1 MYIAFGD
8 GGLRND
14 PNENGQDRRQLL
26 GSILRIDVDSK
37 AKGLPYGIPADNP
50 FVNAEG
56 LRPEIFAY
64 GLRNPWR
71 IAFDKK
77 TGLLWCGD
85 VGQELWEEVNVIQ
98 KGGNYGWSTREGTH
112 AFGNRKPF
120 EGVGPLLPPIWE
132 YDHSVGESITGG
144 RVYNSN
150 RLPQLAGKYLYADYV
165 MGSIWAL
172 TFDQSTGQATRNEQ
186 VIEKGIPVLAFGEDQ
201 HGEVFYM
208 IDSARGKSIY
218 RFEAAE

>member
-1 MYIAFGD
+1 MYIALGD

-37 AKGLPYGIPADNP
+37 ANGLPYGIPADNP

-56 LRPEIFAY
+56 LRPEIFAH
-64 GLRNPWR
+64 GLRHPWR

-77 TGLLWCGD
+77 TGLLWCSD
-85 VGQELWEEVNVIQ
+85 VGQELWEEVNVIE

-112 AFGNRKPF
+112 PFGNRKPV

-150 RLPQLAGKYLYADYV
+150 RVPQLAGKYLYADYV

-172 TFDQSTGQATRNEQ
+172 TYDQSTGQTTRNEQ

-201 HGEVFYM
+201 QGEVYYM